1 MTTLQNFSRSRTAWI
16 VLLFSA
22 IGLEAAALFF
32 QYIMELDPCVMCIYV
47 RVAVLGLIFSG
58 LIGVLL
64 PKFWLTRVIGLIGW
78 GVSAVWGLKLSLELN
93 ALQVDPSPF
102 STCSFFP
109 DFPSWMPLDK
119 WLPAVFSPTGMCSD
133 DPWTFLSVSMAQW
146 MVVTFAIYLIVLIIM
161 LIPALKPLKS
171 K

>member
-1 MTTLQNFSRSRTAWI
+1 MQGLQKFARSRKAWLL
-16 VLLFSA
+16 LLFSA

-32 QYIMELDPCVMCIYV
+32 QYVMHLEPCVMCVYV
-47 RVAVLGLIFSG
+47 RVAVLGLIISAM
-58 LIGVLL
+58 IGVMV
-64 PKFWLTRVIGLIGW
+64 PRFWLTRIMALIGW

-93 ALQVDPSPF
+93 KLQVDPSPF
-102 STCSFFP
+102 STCNFFP

-119 WLPAVFSPTGMCSD
+119 WLPEVFSPTGMCSD

-146 MVVTFAIYLIVLIIM
+146 TVVTFIIYLVILAIM
-161 LIPALKPLKS
+161 LIPAIKPS